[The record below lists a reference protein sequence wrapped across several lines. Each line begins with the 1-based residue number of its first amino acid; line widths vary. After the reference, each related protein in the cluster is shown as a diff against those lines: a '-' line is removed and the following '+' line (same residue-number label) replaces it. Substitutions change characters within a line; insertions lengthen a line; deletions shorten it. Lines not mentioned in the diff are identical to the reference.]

1 MMKFRTRLGVAAI
14 AAGAAITMAF
24 AAQAA
29 DVVRIGVPT
38 KTYWPTILI
47 TAGIEKGIFAQED
60 LEAEMTVHRGGG
72 ETFEAIAAAG
82 ADIGTV
88 AAELVAIARTRGVD
102 PRPAGN
108 GADEWP
114 GWFRGAKGDS

>member
-47 TAGIEKGIFAQED
+47 TAGIEKGIFAKEG
-60 LEAEMTVHRGGG
+60 LEAEMTVYRGGD
-72 ETFEAIAAAG
+72 ENLEAIDAEL

-88 AAELVAIARTRGVD
+88 ASDQLSLTR
-102 PRPAGN
+102 PRGHDTRPVVNVGEIGQAG
-108 GADEWP
+108 D
-114 GWFRGAKGDS
+114 KGKG

>member
-47 TAGIEKGIFAQED
+47 TAGIEKGLFAKEA
-60 LEAEMTVHRGGG
+60 LEAEMTVHRCGGR
-72 ETFEAIAAAG
+72 TVEAIAADRADLRNVADALG
-82 ADIGTV
+82 ASP
-88 AAELVAIARTRGVD
+88 RTPGVD
-102 PRPAGN
+102 TA
-108 GADEWP
+108 
-114 GWFRGAKGDS
+114 

>member
-47 TAGIEKGIFAQED
+47 TAGIEKGIFAKEG
-60 LEAEMTVHRGGG
+60 LEAELTVYRGGG
-72 ETFEAIAAAG
+72 ATFDAIAADLA
-82 ADIGTV
+82 AQGTV
-88 AAELVAIARTRGVD
+88 PAALGAIAR
-102 PRPAGN
+102 PPA
-108 GADEWP
+108 A
-114 GWFRGAKGDS
+114 

>member
-14 AAGAAITMAF
+14 AAGAVITIAF

-47 TAGIEKGIFAQED
+47 TAGIERGIFAKEG
-60 LEAEMTVHRGGG
+60 LEAEMTVYRGGG
-72 ETFEAIAAAG
+72 ETFRSEEH
-82 ADIGTV
+82 TS
-88 AAELVAIARTRGVD
+88 ELQSLMRISYAVLSLKKTTESKSIMLHTYLI
-102 PRPAGN
+102 
-108 GADEWP
+108 
-114 GWFRGAKGDS
+114 

>member
-47 TAGIEKGIFAQED
+47 TAGIEKGLFATEG
-60 LEAEMTVHRGGG
+60 LEAEMTVYRGGG
-72 ETFEAIAAAG
+72 ETFAAIADDR
-82 ADIGTV
+82 ADIGNVT
-88 AAELVAIARTRGVD
+88 AALVAIARPRGGQTRPEGRTRTEERD
-102 PRPAGN
+102 R
-108 GADEWP
+108 E
-114 GWFRGAKGDS
+114 KG

>member
-47 TAGIEKGIFAQED
+47 TAGIEKGIFAKEG
-60 LEAEMTVHRGGG
+60 LEAEMTVYRGGG
-72 ETFEAIAAAG
+72 ETFAALAADRADLGNVAAAPLG
-82 ADIGTV
+82 SDKRR
-88 AAELVAIARTRGVD
+88 L
-102 PRPAGN
+102 GN
-108 GADEWP
+108 E
-114 GWFRGAKGDS
+114 